1 MSKKKIKIGLT
12 GGIGVGKTYVG
23 QILNKLDL
31 PVFNADVEA
40 KECIKNNNQLQDSI
54 KNVFGDEIYVKDV
67 LQRDKLADIVFN
79 DILALQ
85 QLNALVHPIVKKR
98 FEDWCEKQTAKIVV
112 KEAAILFESGSHI
125 TLDKVICVSAS
136 RDIRIKRIQNR
147 DRISRK
153 QIVARMDNQISQ
165 LEKEKLS
172 DFVIINDGVRL
183 ILPQVLHI
191 INQIS

>member
-98 FEDWCEKQTAKIVV
+98 FVDLINKAVSKKMNIGVYP
-112 KEAAILFESGSHI
+112 I
-125 TLDKVICVSAS
+125 TSNAWIDLGQSIDF
-136 RDIRIKRIQNR
+136 IRK
-147 DRISRK
+147 K
-153 QIVARMDNQISQ
+153 
-165 LEKEKLS
+165 
-172 DFVIINDGVRL
+172 
-183 ILPQVLHI
+183 
-191 INQIS
+191 

>member
-1 MSKKKIKIGLT
+1 M
-12 GGIGVGKTYVG
+12 
-23 QILNKLDL
+23 
-31 PVFNADVEA
+31 
-40 KECIKNNNQLQDSI
+40 
-54 KNVFGDEIYVKDV
+54 
-67 LQRDKLADIVFN
+67 
-79 DILALQ
+79 
-85 QLNALVHPIVKKR
+85 VHPIVKKR
-98 FEDWCEKQTAKIVV
+98 FEDWCKKQTAKIVV